1 MNLNLLGEGKICG
14 GAGVCGYGWV
24 EGEVSGSFREISTI
38 FGEMSK
44 NVLKIFRNFR
54 EFPENGPDLLKFTEI
69 HIVKLLKF

>member
-1 MNLNLLGEGKICG
+1 MNLLGEGKICG
-14 GAGVCGYGWV
+14 GAGVRGYGWV
-24 EGEVSGSFREISTI
+24 EGEVSGRSFREISTI

-69 HIVKLLKF
+69 